1 MRGEMAWRWRL
12 SRGHLSSINMRTE
25 KREGCRWEISQ
36 ISLLSLICLSVLYVM
51 ARLRDLARRVEIA
64 DQAVGSDVER
74 ASAVHAL
81 SEHDLAVR
89 MGEHLN
95 RISGRWGRAGTGF
108 DMGGSYHRQPATPRC
123 FVRQR

>member
-89 MGEHLN
+89 MGEH
-95 RISGRWGRAGTGF
+95 REQDQRQ
-108 DMGGSYHRQPATPRC
+108 MGQGGDG
-123 FVRQR
+123 V